1 MSRLLVDT
9 HVALWALGDVERLST
24 AVRKRLENPRTEPL
38 VSIASLWETAIKMA
52 LDKLSAP
59 DDLPEQLVD
68 RGFTVLAV
76 SIEHAWAIRELPHHH
91 GDPFDRMLVAQAL
104 VEGVP
109 IATADPRFAAYGV
122 RVVW

>member
-1 MSRLLVDT
+1 
-9 HVALWALGDVERLST
+9 
-24 AVRKRLENPRTEPL
+24 
-38 VSIASLWETAIKMA
+38 MA

-109 IATADPRFAAYGV
+109 IATADPRFAAYGI